1 MEEGKLTQNALNLGF
16 GCSSKCTFRSKT
28 QKKKKILYFNI
39 PNNYRQL
46 KSQQGQGNIDCGIC
60 EVTCSNK
67 TAVLQKIDKWA
78 IYQKNW

>member
-28 QKKKKILYFNI
+28 QKKKKFFISTFPI
-39 PNNYRQL
+39 I
-46 KSQQGQGNIDCGIC
+46 QGQGNIDCGIC